1 MTAISNV
8 EVLSLFYAG
17 VIITMEN
24 VTNLV
29 NWWTEFF
36 CVSAV
41 DRILLFSS
49 LSFIMSIRQYLPTLC
64 AGGTVVLPK
73 SSLEFESAI
82 LHGKVTKLVSARRF
96 L

>member
-1 MTAISNV
+1 
-8 EVLSLFYAG
+8 
-17 VIITMEN
+17 
-24 VTNLV
+24 
-29 NWWTEFF
+29 
-36 CVSAV
+36 
-41 DRILLFSS
+41 
-49 LSFIMSIRQYLPTLC
+49 LPTLC